1 MSFFIGPELTK
12 SGLVASFDIANAKS
26 YAGSGTIVNDLWN
39 RNANELTLQESF
51 YKTYD
56 PIVADYIIPN
66 SPQTS
71 FPTYSSSNYGT
82 LTFDG
87 TGNALK
93 FNTPTLG
100 STVSIEV
107 WARLGTNYSGNMF
120 ISFGS
125 YNIWC
130 ENGGLGY
137 HTSNNDLYGI
147 SSASVSSLGLVNQWK
162 QYVFEMRTDV
172 SYSNNKIYVNT
183 VSQTL
188 SQQQGTELSANRNF
202 NTVLGRISSWSNVS
216 GYEMPLT
223 LSLVRIY
230 NRALTTTE
238 ISDSFRL
245 TRNRFS
251 I

>member
-26 YAGSGTIVNDLWN
+26 YPGSGTIVNDLWN
-39 RNANELTLQESF
+39 RNANELTIQESF

-56 PIVADYIIPN
+56 PIVDDYILPYS
-66 SPQTS
+66 SPTS

-87 TGNALK
+87 TANALK
-93 FNTPTLG
+93 FNTPSLG
-100 STVSIEV
+100 STVTVEV
-107 WARLGTNYSGNMF
+107 WARLGANYSGNMF

-130 ENGGLGY
+130 GNGGLGY

-147 SSASVSSLGLVNQWK
+147 SSANVSSLGLVNQWK

-172 SYSNNKIYVNT
+172 SYTNNKIYINT
-183 VSQTL
+183 QSQAL
-188 SQQQGTELSANRNF
+188 SQQQGAESTSNRNF
-202 NTVLGRISSWSNVS
+202 NNVLGRISSWSNVS

-223 LSLVRIY
+223 FSFIRIY
-230 NRALTTTE
+230 NGALTTRQ

-245 TRNRFS
+245 TRNRFA